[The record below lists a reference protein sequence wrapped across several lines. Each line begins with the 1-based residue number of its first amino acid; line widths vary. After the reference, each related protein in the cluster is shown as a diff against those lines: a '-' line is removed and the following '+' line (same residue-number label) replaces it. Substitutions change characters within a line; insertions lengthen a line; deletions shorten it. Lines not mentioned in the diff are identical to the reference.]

1 MRKTELH
8 GYQSHDNKEGRTE
21 RISRDEQK
29 RDKGDKKIRVG
40 T

>member
-1 MRKTELH
+1 MVINCMTIRK
-8 GYQSHDNKEGRTE
+8 GRTE

-29 RDKGDKKIRVG
+29 RNKGDKKIRVG

>member
-1 MRKTELH
+1 MKTELH
-8 GYQSHDNKEGRTE
+8 DCQSQGDKEGSGR
-21 RISRDEQK
+21 RISRNEQK